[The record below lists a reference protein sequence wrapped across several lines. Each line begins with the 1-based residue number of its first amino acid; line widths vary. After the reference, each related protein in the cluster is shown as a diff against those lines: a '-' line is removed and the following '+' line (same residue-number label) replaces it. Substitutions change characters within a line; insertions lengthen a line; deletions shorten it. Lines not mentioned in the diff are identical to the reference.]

1 MSTPEVLVVSCSLN
15 PASRSRRLAGA
26 AVEALRRIGARAE
39 LVDLRDHELPLC
51 DGDGSFSAPG
61 VEGLRR
67 RIASASAVLLATPVY
82 NYALN
87 AAAKNLVEL
96 TGRAWEGKP
105 VGLLCA
111 AGGRSSYMSPIGLAN
126 SLMFDF
132 RCWIIPRFVYASRA
146 DFAGDEALPDDV
158 LDRVEELAQEAVD
171 IARALEWAR
180 EAPALDAV
188 EVVPGPPASAGPG
201 GDHAA
206 TEGRQA

>member
-1 MSTPEVLVVSCSLN
+1 MSTPDVLVLSCSLN
-15 PASRSRRLAGA
+15 PTSRSRRLAGA
-26 AVEALRRIGARAE
+26 AVDALQRIGAGAE
-39 LVDLRDHELPLC
+39 LVDLRDHDLPFC

-61 VEGLRR
+61 VGRLRE
-67 RIASASAVLLATPVY
+67 RIGAASAVLLATPVY

-96 TGRAWEGKP
+96 TGGAWEGKP

-146 DFAGDEALPDDV
+146 DFGGGEEIPDDI
-158 LDRVEELAQEAVD
+158 LERVERLARQAVD
-171 IARALEWAR
+171 VARAFEWLEGEAR
-180 EAPALDAV
+180 EGP
-188 EVVPGPPASAGPG
+188 ETTTTPPA
-201 GDHAA
+201 AA
-206 TEGRQA
+206 EELS